1 MESNL
6 WFFYAVVTMLF
17 WGVWGAFIE
26 RPEKNG
32 FPATLG
38 YAVWAFTMVPCA
50 LVALAVIGWVPEHDL
65 RSVVLGSAAGLLGAA
80 GQLVLFDTLRRG
92 PAYLVFPVISLSPV
106 VSVLLS
112 VLLLG
117 ETASPRAWTGIV
129 LALLAMPLLSYQPP
143 NHSSPVKGR
152 LWFVLAF
159 LVFLAWGIQAYV
171 LRFANATM
179 RSESIFFYMMLTGLL
194 LVPVAVWMTD
204 FTKPIN
210 WGPSGPW
217 LGRPHPAPQLDRRPD
232 HGLRLPPRE
241 GHHREPDDQR
251 PRPRH
256 HDRPLAGPLPGGPP
270 PRGGGGDGARRG
282 RLLPDGLTA
291 GGSGGARRDDRAEAR
306 LVAQRLERRLDRGA
320 GGGEP
325 GPPRRGPLEAVE
337 GGPVV
342 AAQRVGA
349 RRVVGAHGVVG
360 AGAHPALVGLDREV
374 EGGPARGRLAEA
386 EVRLADP
393 LVQLDE
399 DARAQRVVHA
409 PHELH
414 LARVLLEGLPVPAL
428 EGERVAEAHVRPDE
442 RHPRAPGQEG
452 LLQLDRAAGRGLRLR
467 EVPEQRRAVRELE
480 GAPAGPR
487 VEGEGPLVGQR
498 PRPRSR
504 RAG

>member
-50 LVALAVIGWVPEHDL
+50 AVALAVIGWVPEHDL

-129 LALLAMPLLSYQPP
+129 FALVAMPLLSYQPGDR
-143 NHSSPVKGR
+143 SSPVRGR
-152 LWFVLAF
+152 LWFVLAL

-194 LVPVAVWMTD
+194 LVPAAVLMTD
-204 FTKPIN
+204 FAKPIN

-217 LGRPHPAPQLDRRPD
+217 LAAPIQLLNSIGALTMVYAFRYGKVIIVSPMINALAPVITIVLSLVLYRVIPH
-232 HGLRLPPRE
+232 
-241 GHHREPDDQR
+241 
-251 PRPRH
+251 
-256 HDRPLAGPLPGGPP
+256 
-270 PRGGGGDGARRG
+270 
-282 RLLPDGLTA
+282 
-291 GGSGGARRDDRAEAR
+291 
-306 LVAQRLERRLDRGA
+306 
-320 GGGEP
+320 
-325 GPPRRGPLEAVE
+325 
-337 GGPVV
+337 
-342 AAQRVGA
+342 
-349 RRVVGAHGVVG
+349 RVVM
-360 AGAHPALVGLDREV
+360 AGMAL
-374 EGGPARGRLAEA
+374 AA
-386 EVRLADP
+386 
-393 LVQLDE
+393 
-399 DARAQRVVHA
+399 
-409 PHELH
+409 
-414 LARVLLEGLPVPAL
+414 
-428 EGERVAEAHVRPDE
+428 VAFYLMA
-442 RHPRAPGQEG
+442 
-452 LLQLDRAAGRGLRLR
+452 
-467 EVPEQRRAVRELE
+467 
-480 GAPAGPR
+480 
-487 VEGEGPLVGQR
+487 
-498 PRPRSR
+498 
-504 RAG
+504 

>member
-17 WGVWGAFIE
+17 WGVWGALIE

-80 GQLVLFDTLRRG
+80 GQLVLFDALRRG

-117 ETASPRAWTGIV
+117 ETASPRAWAGIV

-143 NHSSPVKGR
+143 NHSSPVVGR

-194 LVPVAVWMTD
+194 FVPVAVWMTD

-210 WGPSGPW
+210 WGKSGPW
-217 LGRPHPAPQLDRRPD
+217 LCAPIQLLNSIGALTMVYAFRHGKVIIVSPMINALAPVITIVLSLLLYRVVPHR
-232 HGLRLPPRE
+232 
-241 GHHREPDDQR
+241 
-251 PRPRH
+251 
-256 HDRPLAGPLPGGPP
+256 
-270 PRGGGGDGARRG
+270 
-282 RLLPDGLTA
+282 
-291 GGSGGARRDDRAEAR
+291 
-306 LVAQRLERRLDRGA
+306 V
-320 GGGEP
+320 
-325 GPPRRGPLEAVE
+325 
-337 GGPVV
+337 VV
-342 AAQRVGA
+342 AGM
-349 RRVVGAHGVVG
+349 
-360 AGAHPALVGLDREV
+360 AL
-374 EGGPARGRLAEA
+374 AA
-386 EVRLADP
+386 
-393 LVQLDE
+393 
-399 DARAQRVVHA
+399 
-409 PHELH
+409 
-414 LARVLLEGLPVPAL
+414 
-428 EGERVAEAHVRPDE
+428 VAFYLMA
-442 RHPRAPGQEG
+442 
-452 LLQLDRAAGRGLRLR
+452 
-467 EVPEQRRAVRELE
+467 
-480 GAPAGPR
+480 
-487 VEGEGPLVGQR
+487 
-498 PRPRSR
+498 
-504 RAG
+504 